1 MKFSKIKYIER
12 KTGEILTEKVPGE
25 KYLKFLY
32 YNPFG
37 ELPLNLIVKKKFFT
51 EYYGKKMDSKESCKK
66 ISSFIEEAGINIEE
80 AKKSIEEFTSF

>member
-32 YNPFG
+32 YNPLG
-37 ELPLNLIVKKKFFT
+37 ELPLNLSLIH
-51 EYYGKKMDSKESCKK
+51 
-66 ISSFIEEAGINIEE
+66 I
-80 AKKSIEEFTSF
+80 